1 MRSLLNKRI
10 QAAVMAGVLL
20 LPAAT
25 AFGNDWSKH
34 RSRTKGTAIG
44 VAAGAVVGGPVGA
57 VAGGAIGNGVQ
68 YIREQNHR
76 HHRVS
81 YRYHRH
87 YHHRY

>member
-34 RSRTKGTAIG
+34 RSRTKGTAVG
-44 VAAGAVVGGPVGA
+44 TVAGAVVGGPVGA

-68 YIREQNHR
+68 YLREQNHR
-76 HHRVS
+76 HHRVV
-81 YRYHRH
+81 YHRH
-87 YHHRY
+87 YRHRY